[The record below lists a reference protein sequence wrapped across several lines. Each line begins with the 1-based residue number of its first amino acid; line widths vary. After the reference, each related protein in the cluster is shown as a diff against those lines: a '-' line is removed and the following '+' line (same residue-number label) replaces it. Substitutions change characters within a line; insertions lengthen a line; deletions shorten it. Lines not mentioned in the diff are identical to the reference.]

1 MKNLNSFINIKI
13 VYIISAIIIPFT
25 FFSFI
30 SNTSTYGIA
39 DQSTV
44 KNWIA
49 KEALIVDVRTAE
61 EFDAGNYKAS
71 INIPLAELEQNI
83 SRFGEKEKLIIVYCR
98 SGNRSSQA
106 KLILE
111 KYGYKNV
118 LNGGA
123 LADMPR

>member
-1 MKNLNSFINIKI
+1 MKDFTSLFRLK
-13 VYIISAIIIPFT
+13 YIGFFSAIIASLV
-25 FFSFI
+25 FFNFI
-30 SNTSTYGIA
+30 SNASTYGIA
-39 DQSTV
+39 DRSTL

-49 KEALIVDVRTAE
+49 RGALIVDVRTVE
-61 EFDAGNYKAS
+61 EFNAGNYNAS

-111 KYGYKNV
+111 KYGYKNI
-118 LNGGA
+118 LNGGS
-123 LADMPR
+123 LADMP